1 MGFQAAVN
9 LYRGFGIVGEKFS
22 DAPAI
27 ATSYI
32 LNGTQPNQ
40 FGNAFTLVSEGV
52 AQAGGDGV
60 FVGILVNPKAH
71 ILTGTAGDPLAPSL
85 ILPNQTQADLATR
98 GQYID
103 TLSNAGNIGDLVAYS
118 TTDGSLQSVAPIVDF
133 TASISTTV
141 LTVSAVAKGTLGVG
155 QIIEGAGV
163 IPGTYIISL
172 GTGTGGTGTYNIS
185 GAGETVASKPMTAN
199 SLAPTGYKFIPKAE
213 VFKFD
218 TSASGLAVVQL

>member
-60 FVGILVNPKAH
+60 FVGILVNP
-71 ILTGTAGDPLAPSL
+71 
-85 ILPNQTQADLATR
+85 N
-98 GQYID
+98 
-103 TLSNAGNIGDLVAYS
+103 
-118 TTDGSLQSVAPIVDF
+118 VDF
-133 TASISTTV
+133 TAYISTTV
-141 LTVSAVAKGTLGVG
+141 LSVSAVAKGTLGVG